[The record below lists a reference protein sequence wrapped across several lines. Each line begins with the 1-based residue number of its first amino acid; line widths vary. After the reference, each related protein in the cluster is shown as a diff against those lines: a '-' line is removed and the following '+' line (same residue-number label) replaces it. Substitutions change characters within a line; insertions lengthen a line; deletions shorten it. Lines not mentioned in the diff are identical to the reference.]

1 VDRMLRTTG
10 FGAAGVRTIGA
21 GDVSVLNERASE
33 EHMREDA
40 GTNSPSGVL
49 VGVSP
54 VSSPE
59 ARERAVSSAEHLGL
73 LHVLVVDD
81 DEAVRKACCQIAA
94 GMGFEVVGAES
105 ATAARDILKQRRI
118 DLLLLDLKLPGGG
131 GLPLLEQVKALH
143 PDTAVIV
150 MTAFATV
157 SSAVE
162 AMRIGAGDYLTKP
175 FALEE
180 LTAVLERTGQQLHMD
195 VQSRQLRERLRTQQG
210 MGGLV
215 GRSPEMEKL
224 YRILSKVAY
233 STHPVLILGESGTG
247 KELVARSIH
256 FNGPNAAKP
265 FVPVDCG
272 SLVPTLIESEL
283 FGHVK
288 GAFTG
293 ADRAKEGL
301 LASAEGGTVFL
312 DEIGELPLDLQA
324 KLLRA
329 LQEKEV
335 RPVGATQARPISA
348 RVLAA
353 TNRDLATMV
362 EQGRFRKDLYFR
374 LNVVNLRIPPLRDRR
389 EDIAVLATHF
399 LKQMEK
405 ETGVERSFS
414 DSMLRTMA
422 EYDWPGN
429 VRELENAIERACALS
444 SGPVLHLG
452 DLPTQL
458 QNFRMQQGP
467 AIHAEEENGLEQSGS
482 MGAPEGGI
490 VSIAEME
497 KQAILGTIRQLN
509 GDKLMAA
516 KLLGIGKTTLY
527 RKLKEYGITE
537 GLGD

>member
-1 VDRMLRTTG
+1 MAGKESLT
-10 FGAAGVRTIGA
+10 GAA
-21 GDVSVLNERASE
+21 
-33 EHMREDA
+33 
-40 GTNSPSGVL
+40 PSGVL

-54 VSSPE
+54 LDALRVVGIGQEESIGAGGPS
-59 ARERAVSSAEHLGL
+59 

-81 DEAVRKACCQIAA
+81 DDAVRKACCDVVERRGFAV
-94 GMGFEVVGAES
+94 MGSGSVA
-105 ATAARDILKQRRI
+105 AARTILKHQKI
-118 DLLLLDLKLPGGG
+118 DLLLLDLKLPDGG
-131 GLPLLEQVKALH
+131 GLALLEQVKILY
-143 PDTAVIV
+143 PDTSVVV

-157 SSAVE
+157 VSAVE
-162 AMRIGAGDYLTKP
+162 AMRIGAADYLTKP

-180 LTAVLERTGQQLHMD
+180 LTTVLDRAGQRSHFDL
-195 VQSRQLRERLRTQQG
+195 QSRQLREKLRSQKDA
-210 MGGLV
+210 GGLV
-215 GRSPEMEKL
+215 GQSPEMEKL
-224 YRILSKVAY
+224 YRILSKVAF
-233 STHPVLILGESGTG
+233 STHPVMILGESGTG

-256 FNGPNAAKP
+256 LNGPNAAKP
-265 FVPVDCG
+265 FVTVDCG
-272 SLVPTLIESEL
+272 ALVPTLIESEL

-301 LASAEGGTVFL
+301 LAAAEGGTVFL

-335 RPVGATQARPISA
+335 RPVGSTQARPISA

-353 TNRDLATMV
+353 TNRNLSAMV
-362 EQGRFRKDLYFR
+362 EQGRFRKDLFFR
-374 LNVVNLRIPPLRDRR
+374 LNVVNLRIPSLRDRR
-389 EDIAVLATHF
+389 GDIPLLAMHF
-399 LKQMEK
+399 LEK
-405 ETGVERSFS
+405 MQRETGVARTFS
-414 DSMLRTMA
+414 ADMLRVLS
-422 EYDWPGN
+422 EFDWPGN

-444 SGPVLHLG
+444 SGPVLHMG

-458 QNFRMQQGP
+458 QDFRMHSIPQRYD
-467 AIHAEEENGLEQSGS
+467 ADVREVSADEDRLT
-482 MGAPEGGI
+482 GGDGTI

-497 KQAILGTIRQLN
+497 KSAILGTIKQLK

-516 KLLGIGKTTLY
+516 RLLGIGKTTLY

>member
-1 VDRMLRTTG
+1 MLTG
-10 FGAAGVRTIGA
+10 TGLEM
-21 GDVSVLNERASE
+21 GDVGMIEEQGVSMTGKASL
-33 EHMREDA
+33 MVA
-40 GTNSPSGVL
+40 APSGVL

-54 VSSPE
+54 LGTSGIDGIGQQE
-59 ARERAVSSAEHLGL
+59 AMAVDAPL

-81 DEAVRKACCQIAA
+81 DAAMRKACCDVVERRGSAA
-94 GMGFEVVGAES
+94 MGAES
-105 ATAARDILKQRRI
+105 VAMARAILKHQKI
-118 DLLLLDLKLPGGG
+118 DLLLLDLKLPDGG
-131 GLPLLEQVKALH
+131 GLALLEQVKTLY
-143 PDTAVIV
+143 PDTSVVV

-157 SSAVE
+157 ASAVE

-180 LTAVLERTGQQLHMD
+180 LTTVLERAGQRRQFDM
-195 VQSRQLRERLRTQQG
+195 QSRQLRERLRSQKSV
-210 MGGLV
+210 GGPV
-215 GRSPEMEKL
+215 GQSLEMEKL
-224 YRILSKVAY
+224 YRILSKVAF
-233 STHPVLILGESGTG
+233 STHPVMILGESGTG
-247 KELVARSIH
+247 KELVARAIH
-256 FNGPNAAKP
+256 LNGPNATKP
-265 FVPVDCG
+265 FVAVDCG

-301 LASAEGGTVFL
+301 LAAAEGGTVFL

-353 TNRDLATMV
+353 TNRDLAAMV
-362 EQGRFRKDLYFR
+362 EQGRFRKDLFFR

-389 EDIAVLATHF
+389 GDIPLLAMHF
-399 LKQMEK
+399 LEK
-405 ETGVERSFS
+405 MQRETGVARTFS
-414 DSMLRTMA
+414 GDTLRA
-422 EYDWPGN
+422 LSEFDWPGN

-444 SGPVLHLG
+444 SGPVLHMG

-458 QNFRMQQGP
+458 QDFRMHRVPQGND
-467 AIHAEEENGLEQSGS
+467 ADVRETNADDDRSR
-482 MGAPEGGI
+482 GGDGTI

-497 KQAILGTIRQLN
+497 KSAILGTIRQLK

-516 KLLGIGKTTLY
+516 RLLGIGKTTLY

>member
-1 VDRMLRTTG
+1 MKVGQTRDTDT
-10 FGAAGVRTIGA
+10 
-21 GDVSVLNERASE
+21 
-33 EHMREDA
+33 
-40 GTNSPSGVL
+40 PSGVL
-49 VGVSP
+49 VGVSDLAAAKTEKP
-54 VSSPE
+54 QP
-59 ARERAVSSAEHLGL
+59 APLGVPAL
-73 LHVLVVDD
+73 QVLVVDD
-81 DEAVRKACCQIAA
+81 DAAVRRACLRIAE
-94 GMGFEVVGAES
+94 GMGCAVAGAES
-105 ATAARDILKQRRI
+105 VLQGKAILKHQKI
-118 DLLLLDLKLPGGG
+118 DVMLLDLKLPDGT
-131 GLPLLEQVKALH
+131 GLELLRQVKTLY
-143 PDTAVIV
+143 PETAVVV

-157 SSAVE
+157 ASAVE
-162 AMRIGAGDYLTKP
+162 AMRIGARDYLTKP

-180 LTAVLERTGQQLHMD
+180 LTTVLERAGQRIHFD
-195 VQSRQLRERLRTQQG
+195 RESRLLRERLRSQKDSD
-210 MGGLV
+210 GLV

-224 YRILSKVAY
+224 YRILSKVAF

-256 FNGPNAAKP
+256 FHGANKGRP

-272 SLVPTLIESEL
+272 SLVPGLIESEL

-301 LASAEGGTVFL
+301 LAAAESGTIFL

-329 LQEKEV
+329 LQEKEI
-335 RPVGATQARPISA
+335 RPVGSTQARPISA

-353 TNRDLATMV
+353 TNRDLAMMV
-362 EQGRFRKDLYFR
+362 EQGRFRKDLFFR
-374 LNVVNLRIPPLRDRR
+374 LNVVNLRIPPLRERR
-389 EDIAVLATHF
+389 GDIALLAVHF
-399 LKQMEK
+399 LTRMEK
-405 ETGVERSFS
+405 ESGLERTFS
-414 DSMLRTMA
+414 DESLRVMQ

-444 SGPVLHLG
+444 SGPVLHMG

-458 QNFRMQQGP
+458 QEFRMHRNAVETKAAPGET
-467 AIHAEEENGLEQSGS
+467 AADAERRIGVVER
-482 MGAPEGGI
+482 GI

-497 KQAILGTIRQLN
+497 KQAILGTIRQLK
-509 GDKLMAA
+509 GDKLLAA

-537 GLGD
+537 GLGDS